1 MGGKHSKKQPKH
13 IRLIERGLCGDDY
26 WCCPDAVLH
35 GNNMVANKED
45 DPKMSCRAKS
55 LFLLFFP
62 LRWGDNSQLAEIT
75 KRKFD
80 PQTLAAAVLAVA
92 GVGFLELAGS
102 QQFVIG
108 TGIHRVSWRFG
119 GPQVLS
125 KRNII
130 LNTKQG
136 GSSLKTS
143 TDMQT
148 NLDHP

>member
-1 MGGKHSKKQPKH
+1 
-13 IRLIERGLCGDDY
+13 
-26 WCCPDAVLH
+26 
-35 GNNMVANKED
+35 MVFVAMIIGVARMQYFMVTTWLPTRKTIQRCHAE
-45 DPKMSCRAKS
+45 PRV

>member
-1 MGGKHSKKQPKH
+1 MIIGVARMQ
-13 IRLIERGLCGDDY
+13 Y
-26 WCCPDAVLH
+26 F
-35 GNNMVANKED
+35 MVTTWL
-45 DPKMSCRAKS
+45 PTRKMIQRCHAEPRV
-55 LFLLFFP
+55 FLLFLP
-62 LRWGDNSQLAEIT
+62 LRWGWHHSQLAEIT

-143 TDMQT
+143 RDMQT
-148 NLDHP
+148 NLDHPWIGQVTSFPLRSP